1 MTELG
6 HISRDWKLVVIRK
19 KAPTAAAHKDEK
31 TVNAARRA
39 DAEIKTIRKANAAS
53 NKAASSSTTLNTR
66 KLDDETER
74 LHDRVP
80 TELKKNILQARM
92 DKKRTQAQL
101 AQIINEKPQIIQVY
115 ESGKAIPNQQ
125 IITELGRALGAKLP

>member
-74 LHDRVP
+74 TSSSFPLKLMPRDVP
-80 TELKKNILQARM
+80 NYKMDLASLRRKLLGLETPSNRSERAIAAAAGLKMTDLEVCLLTAA
-92 DKKRTQAQL
+92 TL
-101 AQIINEKPQIIQVY
+101 CP
-115 ESGKAIPNQQ
+115 
-125 IITELGRALGAKLP
+125 